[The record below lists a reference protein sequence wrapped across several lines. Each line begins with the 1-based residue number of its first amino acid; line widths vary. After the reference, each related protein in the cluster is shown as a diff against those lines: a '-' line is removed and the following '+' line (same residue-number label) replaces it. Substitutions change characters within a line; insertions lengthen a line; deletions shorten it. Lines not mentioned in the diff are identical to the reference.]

1 MNRRRFLGSTF
12 LTGAA
17 LGLPNVGWTLTDEWQ
32 QLEWSAGSLQ
42 ADDPGSEDFWAMV
55 RNQYTVSPNI
65 INLNNGGVAPQ
76 PKPVQEAHIR
86 YYQLANEGPSYY
98 MWRILDQ
105 GRESLRQ
112 RLADLCGAD
121 KDEVAINRNSTEGLN
136 TFIFGMDLKP
146 GDEVVLCRYDYPN
159 MINAWK
165 QREKRDG
172 IKLVWVTLDL
182 PSENDEA
189 MMKPYLDAVTK
200 KTKVVHLT
208 HMINWN
214 GQVFPVGKLS
224 RILRT
229 SRPDMHIISDSAHSF
244 AQMEFSVTD
253 LGCDYMAT
261 SLHKWLCAPFGSGL
275 MWIKKDRIPGIWALL
290 SATEPD
296 GGDIRKFES
305 LGTRSFASE
314 MAIGASIDFH
324 QMIGTKRKS
333 MRLHRLKNYWMEQA
347 ASLPG
352 VKIYTPRSAV
362 YSGALGVFG
371 IEGKTPAEIEQTLF
385 SKFGI
390 HSVAIDYE
398 AVKGVRITPNVYT
411 QFSDLDRLLDGISFM
426 TNS

>member
-290 SATEPD
+290 SAKEPD

-352 VKIYTPRSAV
+352 VKIYTPGSAV

>member
-1 MNRRRFLGSTF
+1 MDRRRFLGSTF

-32 QLEWSAGSLQ
+32 QLEWSAGSLHT
-42 ADDPGSEDFWAMV
+42 DDPGSEDFWAMV

-76 PKPVQEAHIR
+76 PKPVQEAHNR

-136 TFIFGMDLKP
+136 TFIFGIDLKP

-189 MMKPYLDAVTK
+189 MMKPYLDAVTR

-208 HMINWN
+208 HMVNWN

-244 AQMEFSVTD
+244 AQMEFSVSD

-275 MWIKKDRIPGIWALL
+275 MWIKKERIPEIWALL

-347 ASLPG
+347 SSLPG
-352 VKIYTPRSAV
+352 VNIYTPKSDA